1 MKNKEGVGNR
11 NADPK
16 PMSESE
22 EGVGVVRGV
31 RRRSAGGDRVDTES
45 TEGGAREVR
54 GRCEVGT
61 EERREGCGLTYAGAC
76 GRSHVHR
83 NELDA
88 GGQRIVQLCKVL
100 SIGPGSIA

>member
-22 EGVGVVRGV
+22 EGVGVVREV

-54 GRCEVGT
+54 GRCEVEHRG
-61 EERREGCGLTYAGAC
+61 EEGGVWA
-76 GRSHVHR
+76 HVR
-83 NELDA
+83 WGMRA
-88 GGQRIVQLCKVL
+88 VPCPQQRT
-100 SIGPGSIA
+100 